1 MSKEA
6 RVGIFVLL
14 GLLILT
20 FFTFRVSKYGGV
32 GKKGYTVT
40 ADFTT
45 AAGLEPKSDV
55 KMAGVPI
62 GKVEEIKLND
72 GIGARLVMRIND
84 GVRIPRDSM
93 ASIQSQGM
101 LGEKYVEIFP
111 GQAKDQY
118 LAPGGT
124 LAKTQSPQNLDEL
137 VRKVSAI
144 GDDIKRFTDSLAGT
158 FGTPEGKQALN
169 DILTNI
175 RETSVALRT
184 IVSGNQDRLNAIV
197 ANVEK
202 VSADLKDVTAANKD
216 NLRETIANLRAFSE
230 TLKEQTPEIARKINE
245 AADKMGRMADK
256 AGTMADNANL
266 ILVDNREGI
275 RDSIASF
282 KSASAKLDN
291 TLASAGAV
299 MAKIERGEG
308 TLGKLVSDN
317 SVAGSLTDTLDGIN
331 RLVRKGDSL
340 KTFIDYRLEYRG
352 QSSDYKHYVDVRLQP
367 TADKY
372 YLVGIA
378 DDPKGK
384 LRSLDTT
391 DVVTGTG
398 GSSTTRTVEDQY
410 ENKLLFSA
418 LIAKRFSGLTLKGG
432 VIESTGGVAA
442 DYQVIP
448 DRLTVAAEAFNF
460 SRKNDRP
467 HLKAYANY
475 DIVKNL
481 FVTGGVDDIAS
492 KDSKLRTLFM
502 GFGIKFADDD
512 LKTLL
517 GAIPIKP

>member
-14 GLLILT
+14 GLLVLT
-20 FFTFRVSKYGGV
+20 FFAVRVSKYGGV
-32 GKKGYTVT
+32 GGKGYTII

-45 AAGLEPKSDV
+45 AAGLEPKADV

-62 GKVEEIKLND
+62 GKVDEIKL
-72 GIGARLVMRIND
+72 IGTNARLVLRINE

-111 GQAKDQY
+111 GKAVDQS
-118 LAPGGT
+118 LAAGGT
-124 LAKTQSPQNLDEL
+124 MVNTQSPQNLDEL

-158 FGTPEGKQALN
+158 FGTPEGKQALGE
-169 DILTNI
+169 ILKNVK
-175 RETSVALRT
+175 ETSIALRT
-184 IVSGNQDRLNAIV
+184 IVSGNQDRLNRII

-202 VSADLKDVTAANKD
+202 VSADLKDVTASNKE

-230 TLKEQTPEIARKINE
+230 TLKDQTPELARKINE

-256 AGTMADNANL
+256 AGSMADNATV
-266 ILVDNREGI
+266 ILAENREGI

-282 KSASAKLDN
+282 KTASAKLDN
-291 TLASAGAV
+291 TLGSAGVV

-331 RLVRKGDSL
+331 RLVRKGDAL
-340 KTFIDYRLEYRG
+340 KTFIDYRLEYRA
-352 QSSDYKHYVDVRLQP
+352 QSSDYKHYVSVRMQP

-372 YLVGIA
+372 YLVGVV

-384 LRSLDTT
+384 LKTLDTT
-391 DVVTGTG
+391 DVVNGT
-398 GSSTTRTVEDQY
+398 TTRTIEDQY

-418 LIAKRFSGLTLKGG
+418 LIAKRFSGLTVKGG
-432 VIESTGGVAA
+432 VIESTGGLGV

-492 KDSKLRTLFM
+492 KDRKLRTLFM

>member
-20 FFTFRVSKYGGV
+20 FFTFRVSKWGGI
-32 GKKGYTVT
+32 GGKGYTIT
-40 ADFTT
+40 ADFDT

-62 GKVEEIKLND
+62 GKVEEIKLT
-72 GIGARLVMRIND
+72 GTRARLVLRINE
-84 GVRIPRDSM
+84 GIRIPMDSI
-93 ASIQSQGM
+93 ASIQAQGM

-111 GQAKDQY
+111 GKATDRM
-118 LAPGGT
+118 LAAGGRVTQT
-124 LAKTQSPQNLDEL
+124 LAPQNLDEL
-137 VRKVSAI
+137 IRKVSAI

-158 FGTPEGKQALN
+158 FGTPEGKQALG
-169 DILTNI
+169 DILKNI
-175 RETSVALRT
+175 REASIAVNA
-184 IVSGNQDRLNAIV
+184 IVSGNQARFQSIV
-197 ANVEK
+197 VNVDK
-202 VSADLKDVTAANKD
+202 VAADLKDVTAANKE
-216 NLRETIANLRAFSE
+216 NLRETIANLRAFSA
-230 TLKEQTPEIARKINE
+230 TLKEQTPEIARMINE
-245 AADKMGRMADK
+245 AAGKMGRMADK
-256 AGTMADNANL
+256 AGAMADNANV
-266 ILVDNREGI
+266 ILADNREGI
-275 RDSIASF
+275 RESIASF
-282 KSASAKLDN
+282 KAASAKLDN
-291 TLASAGAV
+291 TLGSASVV

-308 TLGKLVSDN
+308 TIGKLVNDN
-317 SVAGSLTDTLDGIN
+317 GVAGGLSDTLDGIN
-331 RLVRKGDSL
+331 KLVRKGDAL
-340 KTFIDYRLEYRG
+340 KTFIDYRLEYRA
-352 QSSDYKHYVDVRLQP
+352 QSSDFKHYVDVRLQP

-372 YLVGIA
+372 YLVGIV

-384 LRSLDTT
+384 LKSTDTLT
-391 DVVTGTG
+391 IKDGVGTH
-398 GSSTTRTVEDQY
+398 TIEDQY

-432 VIESTGGVAA
+432 VIESTGGMAM

-448 DRLTVAAEAFNF
+448 DRLTVAGEAFNF
-460 SRKNDRP
+460 SRKGDRP

-481 FVTGGVDDIAS
+481 FVTGGVDDIVS
-492 KDSKLRTLFM
+492 KDSRLRTLFM

>member
-1 MSKEA
+1 
-6 RVGIFVLL
+6 
-14 GLLILT
+14 
-20 FFTFRVSKYGGV
+20 
-32 GKKGYTVT
+32 
-40 ADFTT
+40 
-45 AAGLEPKSDV
+45 
-55 KMAGVPI
+55 VPI
-62 GKVEEIKLND
+62 VKVDEIQL
-72 GIGARLVMRIND
+72 IGTKARLVLRINE

-111 GQAKDQY
+111 GKMVDQ
-118 LAPGGT
+118 T
-124 LAKTQSPQNLDEL
+124 LAAGGRMVNTQSPQNLDEL

-169 DILTNI
+169 DILKNI
-175 RETSVALRT
+175 QETSLSMRS
-184 IVSGNQDRLNAIV
+184 IVSGNEDRLNAII

-202 VSADLKDVTAANKD
+202 VSGDLREVTSANKE

-230 TLKEQTPEIARKINE
+230 TLKDQTPELARKINE

-256 AGTMADNANL
+256 AGAMADNATV
-266 ILVDNREGI
+266 ILAENREGV
-275 RDSIASF
+275 RDSISSF
-282 KSASAKLDN
+282 KAASAKLDN
-291 TLASAGAV
+291 TLSSANVV

-317 SVAGSLTDTLDGIN
+317 SVAGSLSDTLDGIN
-331 RLVRKGDSL
+331 KLVRKGDTL
-340 KTFIDYRLEYRG
+340 KTFIDYRLEYRTQG
-352 QSSDYKHYVDVRLQP
+352 SDYKHYVDVRLQP

-372 YLVGIA
+372 YLVGIV

-384 LRSLDTT
+384 LRTLDTT
-391 DVVTGTG
+391 TTTTGTG
-398 GSSTTRTVEDQY
+398 GTSSFHSLEDQY

-432 VIESTGGVAA
+432 VLESTGGVAA
-442 DYQVIP
+442 DYQLIP
-448 DRLTVAAEAFNF
+448 DRLTLAAEAFNF
-460 SRKNDRP
+460 SRKDDRP

-481 FVTGGVDDIAS
+481 FVTGGVDDFAS

>member
-32 GKKGYTVT
+32 GSKGYTIL
-40 ADFTT
+40 ADFET
-45 AAGLEPKSDV
+45 AAGLEPKADV

-62 GKVEEIKLND
+62 GKVEDIQL
-72 GIGARLVMRIND
+72 IGTRARLVLRINE
-84 GVRIPRDSM
+84 GIRIPRDSM

-111 GQAKDQY
+111 GKAVDQPM
-118 LAPGGT
+118 AAGGRM
-124 LAKTQSPQNLDEL
+124 ANTQSPQNLDEL

-158 FGTPEGKQALN
+158 FGTPEGKKALN
-169 DILTNI
+169 DILKNI
-175 RETSVALRT
+175 QETSISMRT
-184 IVSGNQDRLNAIV
+184 IVTGNEDRLNAII
-197 ANVEK
+197 ANVDK
-202 VSADLKDVTAANKD
+202 VSADLKDVTSANKE
-216 NLRETIANLRAFSE
+216 NLRLTIANLRDFSE
-230 TLKEQTPEIARKINE
+230 TLKDQTPELARKINE

-256 AGTMADNANL
+256 AGAMADNATV
-266 ILVDNREGI
+266 ILAENREGV

-282 KSASAKLDN
+282 RDASAKLDN
-291 TLASAGAV
+291 TLTSANVV

-331 RLVRKGDSL
+331 KLVRKGDSL
-340 KTFIDYRLEYRG
+340 KTFIDYRLEYRA

-384 LRSLDTT
+384 LRTLDTT
-391 DVVTGTG
+391 DVVTGATNPG
-398 GSSTTRTVEDQY
+398 TTHTIEEQY

-432 VIESTGGVAA
+432 VLESTGGVAA
-442 DYQVIP
+442 DYQLIP
-448 DRLTVAAEAFNF
+448 DRLTLAAEAFNF

-481 FVTGGVDDIAS
+481 FVTGGIDDFAS